1 MDDVIARIEGYVKTL
16 YPDILTETGISAD
29 QLTYYITDVVDRAL
43 IYMNRDQLV
52 VQYEEDLVDYDTD
65 DDIWDYYD
73 YPIPPRLERTL
84 ANVVVGVVRTIVK
97 RLASDTREVTKVK
110 DQGQEVTFGEKLTNY
125 LTSSNDS
132 EVFTGS
138 LTLLDKY
145 TLGKV
150 LGDTSANQTRP
161 L

>member
-1 MDDVIARIEGYVKTL
+1 MDDVIARIEGYVTTL

>member
-1 MDDVIARIEGYVKTL
+1 MDDVIARIEGYVTTL

-52 VQYEEDLVDYDTD
+52 VQYEEDLVDYDDD